1 MTISSWPVWLGVFT
15 IMAMGLFFIKRPTRH
30 SQLKGH
36 KDTPIHTKPFF
47 KVATFIIILIGLGL
61 VIV

>member
-1 MTISSWPVWLGVFT
+1 MTFSSWPVWLAVFT
-15 IMAMGLFFIKRPTRH
+15 VVAMGLFFIKKPTRH
-30 SQLKGH
+30 SKLDGH
-36 KDTPIHTKPFF
+36 KDTPIHTKPLF